1 MGVENNTVLISMDEL
16 ALLLDLKTRVDV
28 LIERIAH
35 DDFFRTED
43 VLRIIGTDE
52 AVELADKLREKEEE
66 RMKKF
71 LMVLLS
77 IAFVLNLAIVIGL
90 IGGYGSPRRALYTIT
105 DELMNSAYR
114 FKRGWQ
120 FKNSLP

>member
-16 ALLLDLKTRVDV
+16 AWLLDLKTRVDV

-43 VLRIIGTDE
+43 VLRILGTDE
-52 AVELADKLREKEEE
+52 AVELADKLREKEED

-71 LMVLLS
+71 RSDTSEGV
-77 IAFVLNLAIVIGL
+77 
-90 IGGYGSPRRALYTIT
+90 
-105 DELMNSAYR
+105 DEA
-114 FKRGWQ
+114 GD
-120 FKNSLP
+120 

>member
-16 ALLLDLKTRVDV
+16 AWLLDLKTRVDV

-43 VLRIIGTDE
+43 VLRILGTDE

-71 LMVLLS
+71 RSNTSEAV
-77 IAFVLNLAIVIGL
+77 
-90 IGGYGSPRRALYTIT
+90 
-105 DELMNSAYR
+105 DEA
-114 FKRGWQ
+114 GD
-120 FKNSLP
+120 

>member
-35 DDFFRTED
+35 NDFFRTED
-43 VLRIIGTDE
+43 VLRILGKKD
-52 AVELADKLREKEEE
+52 AVALADKLREKEEE

-71 LMVLLS
+71 RSDTSEAV
-77 IAFVLNLAIVIGL
+77 
-90 IGGYGSPRRALYTIT
+90 
-105 DELMNSAYR
+105 DEA
-114 FKRGWQ
+114 GD
-120 FKNSLP
+120 

>member
-16 ALLLDLKTRVDV
+16 TGLLDLKTRVDV

-43 VLRIIGTDE
+43 VLRILGTDE

-71 LMVLLS
+71 RSDTSEGV
-77 IAFVLNLAIVIGL
+77 
-90 IGGYGSPRRALYTIT
+90 
-105 DELMNSAYR
+105 DEA
-114 FKRGWQ
+114 GD
-120 FKNSLP
+120 

>member
-43 VLRIIGTDE
+43 VLRMLGTDE
-52 AVELADKLREKEEE
+52 AVKLADKLREKEEE
-66 RMKKF
+66 RMKK
-71 LMVLLS
+71 LRSATSEGV
-77 IAFVLNLAIVIGL
+77 
-90 IGGYGSPRRALYTIT
+90 
-105 DELMNSAYR
+105 DEA
-114 FKRGWQ
+114 GD
-120 FKNSLP
+120 

>member
-1 MGVENNTVLISMDEL
+1 MDVENNTVLISMDEL
-16 ALLLDLKTRVDV
+16 AFLLDLKTRVDV

-43 VLRIIGTDE
+43 VLRILGTDE

-71 LMVLLS
+71 RSGTSEGV
-77 IAFVLNLAIVIGL
+77 
-90 IGGYGSPRRALYTIT
+90 
-105 DELMNSAYR
+105 DEA
-114 FKRGWQ
+114 GD
-120 FKNSLP
+120 

>member
-43 VLRIIGTDE
+43 MLRILGTDE

-66 RMKKF
+66 
-71 LMVLLS
+71 
-77 IAFVLNLAIVIGL
+77 LARKYRSDTSEAV
-90 IGGYGSPRRALYTIT
+90 
-105 DELMNSAYR
+105 DEA
-114 FKRGWQ
+114 GD
-120 FKNSLP
+120 

>member
-1 MGVENNTVLISMDEL
+1 MSVENNTVLISTDEF

-43 VLRIIGTDE
+43 MLRIIGTDE

-71 LMVLLS
+71 RSDTSEGV
-77 IAFVLNLAIVIGL
+77 
-90 IGGYGSPRRALYTIT
+90 
-105 DELMNSAYR
+105 DEA
-114 FKRGWQ
+114 GD
-120 FKNSLP
+120 

>member
-35 DDFFRTED
+35 NDFFRTED
-43 VLRIIGTDE
+43 VLRILGTDE
-52 AVELADKLREKEEE
+52 AVKLADKLREKEEE

-71 LMVLLS
+71 RSDTSEGV
-77 IAFVLNLAIVIGL
+77 
-90 IGGYGSPRRALYTIT
+90 
-105 DELMNSAYR
+105 DEA
-114 FKRGWQ
+114 GD
-120 FKNSLP
+120 

>member
-1 MGVENNTVLISMDEL
+1 MDVENNTVLISMAEL
-16 ALLLDLKTRVDV
+16 SWLLDLKTRVDV

-71 LMVLLS
+71 RSDTLEAV
-77 IAFVLNLAIVIGL
+77 
-90 IGGYGSPRRALYTIT
+90 
-105 DELMNSAYR
+105 DES
-114 FKRGWQ
+114 GD
-120 FKNSLP
+120 

>member
-16 ALLLDLKTRVDV
+16 AWLLDLKTRVDV

-43 VLRIIGTDE
+43 VLRILGTDE

-71 LMVLLS
+71 RSDTSEGV
-77 IAFVLNLAIVIGL
+77 
-90 IGGYGSPRRALYTIT
+90 
-105 DELMNSAYR
+105 DEA
-114 FKRGWQ
+114 GD
-120 FKNSLP
+120 

>member
-16 ALLLDLKTRVDV
+16 AWLLDLKTRVDV

-43 VLRIIGTDE
+43 VLRILGTDE
-52 AVELADKLREKEEE
+52 AVELADKLREKEAE

-71 LMVLLS
+71 RSDTSEAV
-77 IAFVLNLAIVIGL
+77 
-90 IGGYGSPRRALYTIT
+90 
-105 DELMNSAYR
+105 DEA
-114 FKRGWQ
+114 GD
-120 FKNSLP
+120 

>member
-43 VLRIIGTDE
+43 VLRILGTDE

-71 LMVLLS
+71 RSDTSEGV
-77 IAFVLNLAIVIGL
+77 
-90 IGGYGSPRRALYTIT
+90 
-105 DELMNSAYR
+105 DEA
-114 FKRGWQ
+114 GD
-120 FKNSLP
+120 

>member
-16 ALLLDLKTRVDV
+16 AGLLDLKTRVDV

-35 DDFFRTED
+35 DDFFRTDD

-52 AVELADKLREKEEE
+52 AVKLADKLREKEED

-71 LMVLLS
+71 RSGTSEGV
-77 IAFVLNLAIVIGL
+77 
-90 IGGYGSPRRALYTIT
+90 
-105 DELMNSAYR
+105 DEA
-114 FKRGWQ
+114 GD
-120 FKNSLP
+120 

>member
-35 DDFFRTED
+35 NDFFRTED
-43 VLRIIGTDE
+43 VLRVLGTDE

-66 RMKKF
+66 RARKYRSDTSEA
-71 LMVLLS
+71 V
-77 IAFVLNLAIVIGL
+77 
-90 IGGYGSPRRALYTIT
+90 
-105 DELMNSAYR
+105 DEA
-114 FKRGWQ
+114 GD
-120 FKNSLP
+120 

>member
-1 MGVENNTVLISMDEL
+1 MDVENNTVLISMDEL

-43 VLRIIGTDE
+43 VLRILGTDE
-52 AVELADKLREKEEE
+52 AVKLADKLREKEEE

-71 LMVLLS
+71 RSDTSEGV
-77 IAFVLNLAIVIGL
+77 
-90 IGGYGSPRRALYTIT
+90 
-105 DELMNSAYR
+105 DEA
-114 FKRGWQ
+114 GD
-120 FKNSLP
+120 

>member
-35 DDFFRTED
+35 NDFFRTED
-43 VLRIIGTDE
+43 VLRILGTDE
-52 AVELADKLREKEEE
+52 AVKLADKLREKQED

-71 LMVLLS
+71 RSDTSEGV
-77 IAFVLNLAIVIGL
+77 
-90 IGGYGSPRRALYTIT
+90 
-105 DELMNSAYR
+105 DEA
-114 FKRGWQ
+114 GD
-120 FKNSLP
+120 